1 MRRCVKQ
8 KGLAGV
14 GEETMFKA
22 VLAVITFI
30 AYFFGLVFMYD
41 LMKPESFID
50 YVLFLIPACVLLFA
64 ACAIAGVY
72 LGIYNIIESIS
83 GKIEL
88 SFSFNKDDE

>member
-1 MRRCVKQ
+1 MVKS
-8 KGLAGV
+8 
-14 GEETMFKA
+14 MFKSA
-22 VLAVITFI
+22 LAIITFLSYI
-30 AYFFGLVFMYD
+30 FGMVFMHD

-50 YVLFLIPACVLLFA
+50 YVLFLIPVCVLLFA

-83 GKIEL
+83 GKIEI

>member
-22 VLAVITFI
+22 VLAV
-30 AYFFGLVFMYD
+30 
-41 LMKPESFID
+41 ESFID